1 MQSARLFS
9 PRPPLGR
16 GHAQGLR
23 VNLNWHSCPAVKIV
37 AGLNVT
43 HPRRNLHLLIGRLLC
58 KLAGR
63 VFAGQYKYSRQ
74 RVRGI
79 LSRHLHLRVDNARVL
94 TLPVDVVDL
103 GEVVLLAKSWVE
115 DVVEVDGQDVQETGW
130 S

>member
-1 MQSARLFS
+1 M
-9 PRPPLGR
+9 
-16 GHAQGLR
+16 
-23 VNLNWHSCPAVKIV
+23 
-37 AGLNVT
+37 
-43 HPRRNLHLLIGRLLC
+43 
-58 KLAGR
+58 
-63 VFAGQYKYSRQ
+63 FAGQYKYSTQ
-74 RVRGI
+74 RVKVI

>member
-58 KLAGR
+58 KLAG
-63 VFAGQYKYSRQ
+63 QYKYSTQ
-74 RVRGI
+74 RVRVI
-79 LSRHLHLRVDNARVL
+79 LSRHLHLRVDNACVL

-103 GEVVLLAKSWVE
+103 GEVVLLSKSWVE

>member
-1 MQSARLFS
+1 M
-9 PRPPLGR
+9 
-16 GHAQGLR
+16 
-23 VNLNWHSCPAVKIV
+23 
-37 AGLNVT
+37 
-43 HPRRNLHLLIGRLLC
+43 
-58 KLAGR
+58 
-63 VFAGQYKYSRQ
+63 FAGQYKYSTQ
-74 RVRGI
+74 RVI

>member
-1 MQSARLFS
+1 M
-9 PRPPLGR
+9 
-16 GHAQGLR
+16 
-23 VNLNWHSCPAVKIV
+23 
-37 AGLNVT
+37 
-43 HPRRNLHLLIGRLLC
+43 
-58 KLAGR
+58 
-63 VFAGQYKYSRQ
+63 FAGQYKYSTQ

>member
-1 MQSARLFS
+1 MQSASPFS
-9 PRPPLGR
+9 PGPPLGR

-63 VFAGQYKYSRQ
+63 VFAGQYKYSTQ
-74 RVRGI
+74 RVRVI

-103 GEVVLLAKSWVE
+103 GEVVLLSKSRVE

>member
-1 MQSARLFS
+1 MF
-9 PRPPLGR
+9 P
-16 GHAQGLR
+16 
-23 VNLNWHSCPAVKIV
+23 
-37 AGLNVT
+37 
-43 HPRRNLHLLIGRLLC
+43 
-58 KLAGR
+58 
-63 VFAGQYKYSRQ
+63 GQYKYSTQ
-74 RVRGI
+74 RVRVI

>member
-1 MQSARLFS
+1 MHSARLFS

-16 GHAQGLR
+16 GLAQGLR

-74 RVRGI
+74 GVI
-79 LSRHLHLRVDNARVL
+79 LSKHLHLRVDNARVL

>member
-1 MQSARLFS
+1 M
-9 PRPPLGR
+9 
-16 GHAQGLR
+16 
-23 VNLNWHSCPAVKIV
+23 
-37 AGLNVT
+37 
-43 HPRRNLHLLIGRLLC
+43 
-58 KLAGR
+58 
-63 VFAGQYKYSRQ
+63 FAGQYKYSTQ
-74 RVRGI
+74 RLRVI

>member
-1 MQSARLFS
+1 M
-9 PRPPLGR
+9 
-16 GHAQGLR
+16 
-23 VNLNWHSCPAVKIV
+23 
-37 AGLNVT
+37 
-43 HPRRNLHLLIGRLLC
+43 
-58 KLAGR
+58 
-63 VFAGQYKYSRQ
+63 FAGQYKYSTQ
-74 RVRGI
+74 RVRVI

>member
-58 KLAGR
+58 KLAG
-63 VFAGQYKYSRQ
+63 QYKYSTQ
-74 RVRGI
+74 RVRVI
-79 LSRHLHLRVDNARVL
+79 LSRHLHLRVDNACVL

-103 GEVVLLAKSWVE
+103 GEVVLLSKSWIE

>member
-1 MQSARLFS
+1 MFAR
-9 PRPPLGR
+9 
-16 GHAQGLR
+16 
-23 VNLNWHSCPAVKIV
+23 
-37 AGLNVT
+37 
-43 HPRRNLHLLIGRLLC
+43 
-58 KLAGR
+58 
-63 VFAGQYKYSRQ
+63 QYKYSTQ
-74 RVRGI
+74 RVRVI